1 MYDRPVTTH
10 ARLLGLSVLLAAC
23 PGDPGTSTDGATAGG
38 STSGGSTGPATTG
51 DATGTTSAAPTTTG
65 DPGTT
70 AGATAGTTAG
80 ATTGDPGTTTA
91 AGTTGAPADESV
103 VALDVPCEKSPP
115 AATRCERYEVT
126 CEGLAPAFVD
136 LAIYEPKPGLESKGT
151 ILFGSGGE
159 GTGFYNFTQ
168 SKALLDAGYT
178 IVDRRWPAGWFT
190 DGTDGPQQTA
200 CRLAALIRHLRANP
214 PASGPLCATGNSGGS
229 AELGYALTWQD
240 AGPSLDFA
248 MPTSGPFHRLDLAC
262 QGASDLDWPGEC
274 DALHK
279 SACPDCAAKTCQL
292 ANGPRTLMD
301 KSFGGPMRCMTPGP
315 GDLELL
321 HDRSPA
327 LGPSIAGLGDLPI
340 HFMIGKDDDGAY
352 QPLATALHDALAAAG
367 LAVDIAYIAGAPHEF
382 DSTVPGGDAIR
393 EALLARCV
401 PLP

>member
-1 MYDRPVTTH
+1 MTTPPR
-10 ARLLGLSVLLAAC
+10 ALGLSVLLLLLLPGC
-23 PGDPGTSTDGATAGG
+23 PGDGGTSSDSG
-38 STSGGSTGPATTG
+38 STSAASTSASTGSTGLATT
-51 DATGTTSAAPTTTG
+51 DAGSTSAAPTTSG

-70 AGATAGTTAG
+70 SGSSGEPGSTTAV
-80 ATTGDPGTTTA
+80 
-91 AGTTGAPADESV
+91 GTTGAPVDESV
-103 VALDVPCEKSPP
+103 VKLDVPCEKSPP

-126 CEGLAPAFVD
+126 CEGLAPAVVD
-136 LAIYEPKPGLESKGT
+136 LAIYEPKPGNESKGT

-168 SKALLDAGYT
+168 ANALLDAGYT
-178 IVDRRWPAGWFT
+178 IVDRRWPDCWFT
-190 DGTDGPQQTA
+190 GGTDGPQQTA
-200 CRLAALIRHLRANP
+200 CRLAALIRHLRADP
-214 PASGPLCATGNSGGS
+214 PATGPLCATGNSGGS
-229 AELGYALTWQD
+229 VELGYALTWQD

-262 QGASDLDWPGEC
+262 QGEADPDWPAAC
-274 DALHK
+274 DALRQ
-279 SACPDCAAKTCQL
+279 ATCPDCLSKTCQL
-292 ANGPRTLMD
+292 ASGPRTLMD

-327 LGPSIAGLGDLPI
+327 LGPSVAGLGALPI

-352 QPLATALHDALAAAG
+352 EPLATALHDALAAAG
-367 LAVDIAYIAGAPHEF
+367 LAVDIAYITGAPHEF
-382 DSTVPGGDAIR
+382 DMTVAGGDAIR

>member
-1 MYDRPVTTH
+1 MTTH
-10 ARLLGLSVLLAAC
+10 PRPPCLSVLLLLLAAC
-23 PGDPGTSTDGATAGG
+23 PGDTGSTTDSGSSSSAATDAST
-38 STSGGSTGPATTG
+38 STSGNTT
-51 DATGTTSAAPTTTG
+51 TAPTTTG
-65 DPGTT
+65 DPATTTGTTGEPGTTTSGSTGEPGTT
-70 AGATAGTTAG
+70 AA
-80 ATTGDPGTTTA
+80 DTTA
-91 AGTTGAPADESV
+91 AGTTGAPVDESV
-103 VALDVPCEKSPP
+103 LQLDVPCEKSPP
-115 AATRCERYEVT
+115 AATRCERYEVA
-126 CEGLAPAFVD
+126 CEGLAPAIVD
-136 LAIYEPKPGLESKGT
+136 LAIYEPKPGVESKGT

-190 DGTDGPQQTA
+190 GGTDGPQQTA

-229 AELGYALTWQD
+229 AELGFALTWQD

-262 QGASDLDWPGEC
+262 QGEADPAWPAEC
-274 DALHK
+274 DALRQ
-279 SACPDCAAKTCQL
+279 ATCPDCASKTCQL

-301 KSFGGPMRCMTPGP
+301 KSFGGPTRCMAPAP

-321 HDRSPA
+321 HDRSPE

-352 QPLATALHDALAAAG
+352 APLATALHDALKAAG
-367 LAVDIAYIAGAPHEF
+367 LAVDIAYVTGAPHEF
-382 DSTVPGGDAIR
+382 DSTTAGGDALR